1 MITPVG
7 LWIDH
12 RKATIVTVTKNG
24 EAISEILSDVEKQL
38 RRSGDSPLK
47 GPYEALQ
54 VPADDSRQRML
65 TAELNTYYDEVIGQ
79 IRDADSILIMG
90 PGAAKHELQK
100 RLDENHLGE
109 KIVGVETVDNLTE
122 HRSPPG
128 CDSALPNNLWPEN
141 RVGHTKRPSRCITLS
156 RLRNHSVR
164 P

>member
-1 MITPVG
+1 MSKQLG

-12 RKATIVTVTKNG
+12 RKATIVTVTENG

-38 RRSGDSPLK
+38 RRSSDSPLK

-54 VPADDSRQRML
+54 VPADDSRQRTL

-100 RLDENHLGE
+100 RLAENRIGA
-109 KIVGVETVDNLTE
+109 KVVGVETVDNLTE
-122 HRSPPG
+122 PQI
-128 CDSALPNNLWPEN
+128 AA
-141 RVGHTKRPSRCITLS
+141 K
-156 RLRNHSVR
+156 VR
-164 P
+164 QRFAQ